1 MNRKRKLI
9 LNTVTGVIKQ
19 LTVIVCGFILPRYI
33 LQYYGSEVN
42 GLVSS
47 ISHFLNFITFLE
59 MGVGAVVQSNLYRP
73 LAQNDQIKVS
83 LIVAA
88 SRRFFRRIAYIFI
101 GYILVLLI
109 LYPLTLNREFSW
121 FYSDSLLLVISF
133 NLFCQYY
140 FSITNV
146 LLLNA
151 DQKAYVSLLLSTC
164 VTLLNVICSVALM
177 KQGAPVL
184 TVKLISSLI
193 FLIQP
198 LFLEWYVRRNYPI
211 DRTIVLQGE
220 PIQQKWN
227 GFSQHVAAVVCDN
240 VDVVLL
246 TLFATLRDISIY
258 GVYYMVVN
266 GVRQTFMTGAQG
278 LESLFGNMLAKNEKE
293 KLLRTFEGVEWITH
307 TVVVI
312 LFTSLAVLIVPF
324 MRVYTHGITDA
335 NYIQPIFGLLMT
347 LAYASLCMRTPY
359 FRMIKAAGHYRQ
371 TQNGAY
377 ISAGLNIVVSLLCV
391 FRFGLI
397 GVAIGTVVAL
407 IYHTCYFV
415 LYLRRSILFRPVRVF
430 FCYLMTDAMTAVSV
444 YYICRLYTLNALTYG
459 AWAVLALKVLF
470 TVCGV
475 TILINLLLYRKQMMQ
490 VAGLLFGKLKKRN
503 GTDSKALDERKCAE
517 GTDEK

>member
-1 MNRKRKLI
+1 MNRKKKLI
-9 LNTVTGVIKQ
+9 LNTATGVIKQ
-19 LTVIVCGFILPRYI
+19 LTVIVCGFILPRYM
-33 LQYYGSEVN
+33 LVYYGSDVN

-73 LAQNDQIKVS
+73 LAEANWQNVS
-83 LIVAA
+83 RIMVS

-101 GYILVLLI
+101 GYILVLLV
-109 LYPLTLNREFSW
+109 LYPFALNREYDW
-121 FYSDSLLLVISF
+121 LYSDSLLLVISF
-133 NLFCQYY
+133 SLFCQYY
-140 FSITNV
+140 FAITNV

-151 DQKAYVSLLLSTC
+151 DQKAYVPL
-164 VTLLNVICSVALM
+164 TLTTVFTVLNVICSVALM
-177 KQGAPVL
+177 KSGASVHV
-184 TVKLISSLI
+184 VKLVSSLV

-198 LFLEWYVRRNYPI
+198 LFLEWYVRRYYPI
-211 DRTIVLQGE
+211 DWKIVLHGE

-246 TLFATLRDISIY
+246 TMFATLRDISVY
-258 GVYYMVVN
+258 GVYYQVVN

-307 TVVVI
+307 SAVVV

-324 MRVYTHGITDA
+324 MRVYTQGITDA
-335 NYIQPIFGLLMT
+335 NYIQPLFGLLMA
-347 LAYASLCMRTPY
+347 LAYGSLCMRTPY

-371 TQNGAY
+371 TQNGAF
-377 ISAGLNIVVSLLCV
+377 ISAGLNIAVSLLCV

-407 IYHTCYFV
+407 MYHTCYFV
-415 LYLRRSILFRPVRVF
+415 LYLRKSILYRPVHIF
-430 FCYLMTDAMTAVSV
+430 LCYLITDALTAVAA
-444 YYICRLYTLNALTYG
+444 YYLCQLYTLDALTYG
-459 AWAVLALKVLF
+459 AWAVLAVKVLF
-470 TVCGV
+470 TVFGV
-475 TILINLLLYRKQMMQ
+475 TLAVNLLLYRKLMLQ
-490 VAGLLFGKLKKRN
+490 VAGLLFGKLKKRSSA
-503 GTDSKALDERKCAE
+503 G
-517 GTDEK
+517 G